1 MRKLL
6 KNIGIIG
13 FGNMG
18 SSLAER
24 IKSEYRV
31 YVFDKDNNKTKNLS
45 RIETTRDISGLVK
58 CSDVV
63 ILAVKPQDFAGVL
76 AGIKDWIGT
85 KLVIS
90 IAAGITAN
98 RIDRA
103 LGRGARVIRVMPN
116 MPAKIAQGIS
126 CLSRSGLASKK
137 DLDLADKL
145 FHYLGQ
151 TVKIKEELM
160 NSATAV
166 SGSGPA
172 YVSRYLESGQINI
185 NKIPQEKKSLFLN
198 NFQKSAQGVGFTFGQ
213 AKVLTEAVF
222 SGTVNFLKK
231 TKIAP
236 SELIKQVASKGGTT
250 EAALRVLNS
259 GGSLSDAVQAAKA
272 RADELSG
279 KD

>member
-1 MRKLL
+1 MN

-18 SSLAER
+18 QAIAER
-24 IKSEYRV
+24 IKLEYKV
-31 YVFDKDNNKTKNLS
+31 CIFDKDDNKTKNLS
-45 RIETTRDISGLVK
+45 RMEIARDIPGLIK
-58 CSDVV
+58 RSEVV

-76 AGIKDWIGT
+76 AEIKDWIGE

-90 IAAGITAN
+90 IAAGITTN
-98 RIDRA
+98 HIEKA

-172 YVSRYLESGQINI
+172 YVLRYLKTERINL
-185 NKIPQEKKSLFLN
+185 NKIPKEKKESFLN
-198 NFQKSAQGVGFTFGQ
+198 DFKKSAQGVGFTFGQ

-222 SGTVNFLKK
+222 SGTVSFLRK

-236 SELIKQVASKGGTT
+236 GDLIKQVASKGGTT
-250 EAALRVLNS
+250 EAALRVLDS
-259 GGSLSDAVQAAKA
+259 GGSLVEAVKAAKA

>member
-1 MRKLL
+1 M

-13 FGNMG
+13 FGTMG
-18 SSLAER
+18 SILAER
-24 IKSEYRV
+24 IKSGYRV
-31 YVFDKDNNKTKNLS
+31 YVFDKDNYKTKNLS
-45 RIETTRDISGLVK
+45 RIETARDIPSLVK
-58 CSDVV
+58 CSEVV

-76 AGIKDWIGT
+76 AGIKDWIGA

-90 IAAGITAN
+90 IAAGITTKY
-98 RIDRA
+98 IEQA
-103 LGRGARVIRVMPN
+103 LGHGVRVIRVMPN

-126 CLSRSGLASKK
+126 CLSRNGLASKK
-137 DLDLADKL
+137 DLDLAATL
-145 FHYLGQ
+145 FTYLGQ

-172 YVSRYLESGQINI
+172 YVLKYFETERINL
-185 NKIPQEKKSLFLN
+185 NKIPQKKKESFLD

-213 AKVLTEAVF
+213 AKILTEAVF
-222 SGTVNFLKK
+222 SGTVSFLKK

-236 SELIKQVASKGGTT
+236 GELIRQVASKGGTT

-259 GGSLSDAVQAAKA
+259 GGSLSEAVKAAKA
-272 RADELSG
+272 RADELSRNLQ
-279 KD
+279 

>member
-1 MRKLL
+1 M

-18 SSLAER
+18 SILAER
-24 IKSEYRV
+24 IKSGYRV
-31 YVFDKDNNKTKNLS
+31 YVFDKDNHKTKNLS
-45 RIETTRDISGLVK
+45 RIETAQDIPSLVK
-58 CSDVV
+58 CSEVV

-76 AGIKDWIGT
+76 AGIKDWIGA

-90 IAAGITAN
+90 IAAGITTKY
-98 RIDRA
+98 IEQA
-103 LGRGARVIRVMPN
+103 LGRGVRVIRVMPN

-126 CLSRSGLASKK
+126 CLSRNGLASKK
-137 DLDLADKL
+137 DLDLAGTL
-145 FHYLGQ
+145 FTYLGQ

-172 YVSRYLESGQINI
+172 YVLKYFETEHINL
-185 NKIPQEKKSLFLN
+185 NKIPQKKKESFLD

-213 AKVLTEAVF
+213 AKILTKAVF
-222 SGTVNFLKK
+222 SGTVSFLKK

-236 SELIKQVASKGGTT
+236 GELIRQVASKGGTT

-259 GGSLSDAVQAAKA
+259 GGSLSEAVKAAKA

>member
-1 MRKLL
+1 MN

-24 IKSEYRV
+24 VKPEYKV
-31 YVFDKDNNKTKNLS
+31 YVFDRDEHKTRNLS
-45 RIETTRDISGLVK
+45 GVETARDIPDLVRH
-58 CSDVV
+58 CDIV
-63 ILAVKPQDFAGVL
+63 ILAVKPQDFAQVL
-76 AGIKDWIGT
+76 AEIKDHIGS

-90 IAAGITAN
+90 IAAGITTGY
-98 RIDRA
+98 IEKA
-103 LGRGARVIRVMPN
+103 LKRVARVIRVMPN
-116 MPAKIAQGIS
+116 MPARIAQGVS

-137 DLDLADKL
+137 DLESADRL
-145 FHYLGQ
+145 FAYLGL

-172 YVSRYLESGQINI
+172 YVARYLESERINI
-185 NKIPQEKKSLFLN
+185 NKIPPEKKSLFLDD
-198 NFQKSAQGVGFTFGQ
+198 FRKSAQGVGFTFGQ

-222 SGTVNFLKK
+222 SGTIGFLKK
-231 TKIAP
+231 AKITPA
-236 SELIKQVASKGGTT
+236 ELIKQVASKGGTT
-250 EAALRVLNS
+250 EAALRILDG
-259 GGSLSDAVQAAKA
+259 GGSLMEAVKAARA

-279 KD
+279 KG

>member
-1 MRKLL
+1 M

-24 IKSEYRV
+24 IKSAYRV
-31 YVFDKDNNKTKNLS
+31 YVFDKDNSKTKNIS
-45 RIETTRDISGLVK
+45 RIEAARDIPDLVK
-58 CSDVV
+58 RSEVV

-76 AGIKDWIGT
+76 AEIKEWIGK

-90 IAAGITAN
+90 IAAGITTGHIE
-98 RIDRA
+98 RG
-103 LGRGARVIRVMPN
+103 LGRGIRVVRVMPN

-126 CLSRSGLASKK
+126 CISRSGLASKK
-137 DLDLADKL
+137 DLDLADTL
-145 FHYLGQ
+145 FAYLGQ
-151 TVKIKEELM
+151 TVNIKEELM

-172 YVSRYLESGQINI
+172 YVLRYLESERINI
-185 NKIPQEKKSLFLN
+185 HKIPPEKKSLFLN
-198 NFQKSAQGVGFTFGQ
+198 DFQKSAQGVGFTFGQ
-213 AKVLTEAVF
+213 ARVLTEAVF

-231 TKIAP
+231 MRITP
-236 SELIKQVASKGGTT
+236 GELIKQVASKGGTT
-250 EAALRVLNS
+250 EAALRVLDS
-259 GGSLSDAVQAAKA
+259 GGGLSEAVKAAKA

>member
-1 MRKLL
+1 MN

-24 IKSEYRV
+24 IKSAYKV
-31 YVFDKDNNKTKNLS
+31 YAFDKDARKTRNLS
-45 RIETTRDISGLVK
+45 RIETARDIPGLVK
-58 CSDVV
+58 CSDAL

-76 AGIKDWIGT
+76 AEIKDWIGT

-90 IAAGITAN
+90 IAAGITTN
-98 RIDRA
+98 HIEKA

-137 DLDLADKL
+137 DLELADTL
-145 FHYLGQ
+145 FTYLGK
-151 TVKIKEELM
+151 TVRIKEELM

-172 YVSRYLESGQINI
+172 YVLRYLESERVNI
-185 NKIPQEKKSLFLN
+185 NRIPQEKKSLFLN
-198 NFQKSAQGVGFTFGQ
+198 DFQKSAQGVGFTFGQ

-222 SGTVNFLKK
+222 SGTVSFLKK

-236 SELIKQVASKGGTT
+236 GELIKQVASKGGTT
-250 EAALRVLNS
+250 QAALRVLDG
-259 GGSLSDAVQAAKA
+259 GGSLTEAVKAAKA
-272 RADELSG
+272 RADELSLRQ
-279 KD
+279 

>member
-1 MRKLL
+1 MN

-18 SSLAER
+18 RAIAER
-24 IKSEYRV
+24 IKPEYKV
-31 YVFDKDNNKTKNLS
+31 YIFDKDDNKTKNLS
-45 RIETTRDISGLVK
+45 LIEIARDIPGLVR

-76 AGIKDWIGT
+76 AGIKDWIGA

-90 IAAGITAN
+90 IAAGITTN
-98 RIDRA
+98 YIQKA
-103 LGRGARVIRVMPN
+103 LDRGARVIRVMPN

-145 FHYLGQ
+145 FGYLGQ

-172 YVSRYLESGQINI
+172 YVLRYLKTERINI
-185 NKIPQEKKSLFLN
+185 HKIPKEKKESFLN
-198 NFQKSAQGVGFTFGQ
+198 DFQKSAQGVGFTFGQ

-222 SGTVNFLKK
+222 SGTVSFLRK

-236 SELIKQVASKGGTT
+236 GDLIKQVASKGGTT
-250 EAALRVLNS
+250 EAALRVLDS
-259 GGSLSDAVQAAKA
+259 GGSLSEAVQAAKA

>member
-1 MRKLL
+1 MN

-76 AGIKDWIGT
+76 AEIKDWIGT

-90 IAAGITAN
+90 IAAGITTN
-98 RIDRA
+98 HIEKA

-137 DLDLADKL
+137 DLDSSLTSVEI
-145 FHYLGQ
+145 FS
-151 TVKIKEELM
+151 
-160 NSATAV
+160 NS
-166 SGSGPA
+166 
-172 YVSRYLESGQINI
+172 L
-185 NKIPQEKKSLFLN
+185 
-198 NFQKSAQGVGFTFGQ
+198 
-213 AKVLTEAVF
+213 
-222 SGTVNFLKK
+222 
-231 TKIAP
+231 
-236 SELIKQVASKGGTT
+236 
-250 EAALRVLNS
+250 
-259 GGSLSDAVQAAKA
+259 
-272 RADELSG
+272 
-279 KD
+279 

>member
-1 MRKLL
+1 M

-18 SSLAER
+18 QAIAER
-24 IKSEYRV
+24 IKLEYKV
-31 YVFDKDNNKTKNLS
+31 CIFDKDDNKTKNLS
-45 RIETTRDISGLVK
+45 RIEIARDIPGLIK
-58 CSDVV
+58 RSEVV

-76 AGIKDWIGT
+76 AEIKDWIGT

-98 RIDRA
+98 HIERA

-126 CLSRSGLASKK
+126 CLSRNGLASKK

-172 YVSRYLESGQINI
+172 YVLRYLETERINL
-185 NKIPQEKKSLFLN
+185 NKIPPEKKSLFLN

-236 SELIKQVASKGGTT
+236 SELVKQVTSKGGTT
-250 EAALRVLNS
+250 EAALRVLDS
-259 GGSLSDAVQAAKA
+259 GGSLVEAVKAAKA